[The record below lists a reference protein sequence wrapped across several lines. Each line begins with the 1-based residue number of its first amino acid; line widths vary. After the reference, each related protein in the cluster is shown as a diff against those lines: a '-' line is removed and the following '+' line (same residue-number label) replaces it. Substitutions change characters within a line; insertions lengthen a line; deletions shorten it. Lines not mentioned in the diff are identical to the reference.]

1 MENNNNRYV
10 HFKEKEDQDPNK
22 VSISQFIYFTKNR

>member
-1 MENNNNRYV
+1 MENNNRHN

-22 VSISQFIYFTKNR
+22 VSFKKLIFFS